1 MVINNKQEECHMR
14 FRFIRPGEMKLA
26 FPRGK
31 VIYYP
36 MRQVENN
43 ITAAKVCAYIWT
55 ALLTFGDERHPI
67 NTFLVYARP
76 QGIL

>member
-14 FRFIRPGEMKLA
+14 FRFIHPGEMKLA

-43 ITAAKVCAYIWT
+43 MHCSESMRLHLDGPFNIW
-55 ALLTFGDERHPI
+55 R
-67 NTFLVYARP
+67 
-76 QGIL
+76 